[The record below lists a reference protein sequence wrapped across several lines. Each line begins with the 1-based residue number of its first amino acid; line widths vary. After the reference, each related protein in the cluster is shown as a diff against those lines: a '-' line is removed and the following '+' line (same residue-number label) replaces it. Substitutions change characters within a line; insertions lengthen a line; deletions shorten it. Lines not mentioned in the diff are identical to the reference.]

1 LQLDE
6 ILKRTVVSYDDPA
19 LLIDWDE
26 EALSIFATSCNNN
39 LSTGLFARCP
49 PWITSQA
56 GTMSARSF
64 AHDFVRYLA
73 TCAGGSAGRVF
84 VGPNT
89 AGQFLAVG
97 AKLREA
103 ETHPFVQQHAA
114 SLPGG
119 TN

>member
-6 ILKRTVVSYDDPA
+6 IIKHAVVSDEDPS
-19 LLIDWDE
+19 LLIDWDD
-26 EALSIFATSCNNN
+26 EALAIFATSCNNN
-39 LSTGLFARCP
+39 LSTGSSGRYP

-56 GTMSARSF
+56 GTMTARSF

-73 TCAGGSAGRVF
+73 TCAGGSAGKVF
-84 VGPNT
+84 VGPNSP
-89 AGQFLAVG
+89 GQFLAVG

-114 SLPGG
+114 SLPEGM
-119 TN
+119 N